1 MSEYYIR
8 SMELDELKAFYE
20 RIERDFSQGEY
31 SPYDILYQHLQKGLQ
46 KAMIFC
52 EGRTRSS
59 LCYLYGQP

>member
-1 MSEYYIR
+1 MLNYRGGNDVIMSEYYIR

-20 RIERDFSQGEY
+20 RIER
-31 SPYDILYQHLQKGLQ
+31 
-46 KAMIFC
+46 AMIFC